1 MAVRYGPRVINQAR
15 VPIQITVRSLLL
27 VSSGTVRKCEK
38 ESMLAKFRK
47 RMVKWGLAT
56 AKVGL
61 TTAAM
66 MGAQS
71 AIAGPMTSV
80 PAANPK
86 APGLSSPNVLS
97 QEFQEV
103 TVAQGSTP
111 LENPSATT
119 SQYYGYSIDGPM
131 LPATAGDLLSLA
143 HKVEA
148 TKTEPD
154 KNTYLVLEGLQG
166 PDPRYNYGRH
176 FLFQGHEVG
185 VNGQGII
192 TRINLDADA
201 THRVTLVAEKD
212 TNGEPLL
219 PIDGST
225 WYPFSQRLLF
235 SSEAGNNGG
244 MYQATLD
251 VPAVV
256 EDLFGVMGRG
266 GFEGMQADSSGNIV
280 IVEDV
285 GGKTGST
292 NSHAKQANS
301 FLYRFVPKNPSDLKA
316 GGKLQALQ
324 VMSLDHSGPIVF
336 NASDVDGDIL
346 SDDMRD
352 LHTYGK
358 VFDAQWIVIHDT
370 DHQGMASFDANTAAK
385 DALATP
391 FKRPENGQFR
401 PGTEFREFFFDETGD
416 TNASTEAVDYGGFGS
431 IMKLT
436 LQRPSGDKGQLRM
449 FYKGNLE
456 HTGFDNVGFVT
467 PNKMV
472 FVEDAGDTVHTQRN
486 ALDSAFL
493 FDVRIDY
500 SNSANQPV
508 RMLAQGRDPSATID
522 SAFSGSPG
530 FQNDGDNEI
539 TGFHVSD
546 GDPTRHGL
554 LRAKHPRPFHDGWR
568 VFYTGQH
575 GDNRTFEILPVN
587 HWDVDGRE

>member
-1 MAVRYGPRVINQAR
+1 MIIGV
-15 VPIQITVRSLLL
+15 
-27 VSSGTVRKCEK
+27 E
-38 ESMLAKFRK
+38 
-47 RMVKWGLAT
+47 
-56 AKVGL
+56 
-61 TTAAM
+61 
-66 MGAQS
+66 S
-71 AIAGPMTSV
+71 AIAGPITPV

-97 QEFQEV
+97 PEFQEV

-111 LENPSATT
+111 LENPSTTT
-119 SQYYGYSIDGPM
+119 SRYYGYSIDGPM
-131 LPATAGDLLSLA
+131 LPTPAGDLPSLA

-154 KNTYLVLEGLQG
+154 KNTYLVLEGLNG
-166 PDPRYNYGRH
+166 ADPRYNYGRH

-201 THRVTLVAEKD
+201 AHRVTLLAEKD
-212 TNGEPLL
+212 TNGVPLL

-225 WYPFSQRLLF
+225 WYPFSHRLLF
-235 SSEAGNNGG
+235 SAEVGNKGG
-244 MYQATLD
+244 IYQATLD
-251 VPAVV
+251 VPSVV
-256 EDLFGVMGRG
+256 EDLSGVMGRG
-266 GFEGMQADSSGNIV
+266 GFEGIQADSSGNIV
-280 IVEDV
+280 IVEDS
-285 GGKTGST
+285 GGNTGLT
-292 NSHAKQANS
+292 NNHAKQANS
-301 FLYRFVPKNPSDLKA
+301 FLYRFVPKNLRDLKA

-324 VMSLDHSGPIVF
+324 VKSLRNSAPIVF
-336 NASDVDGDIL
+336 NPRSVDGDIL
-346 SDDMRD
+346 LDDMLD

-358 VFDAQWIVIHDT
+358 VFDAKWIVIHDT
-370 DHQGMASFDANTAAK
+370 DLQGTASFDANKLAK
-385 DALATP
+385 DAGATP

-416 TNASTEAVDYGGFGS
+416 TNALTEARDHGGFGS

-436 LQRPSGDKGQLRM
+436 LQKPSGDKGQLTM
-449 FYKGNLE
+449 LYKGDLE

-467 PNKMV
+467 PNKIV
-472 FVEDAGDTVHTQRN
+472 FVEDAGDTLHTQRN
-486 ALDSAFL
+486 ALDSAFV

-522 SAFSGSPG
+522 SAFSGMPG
-530 FQNDGDNEI
+530 YQNEGDNEI

-546 GDPTRHGL
+546 GDPTIHGL
-554 LRAKHPRPFHDGWR
+554 LGAKNPRPFQDGWR
-568 VFYTGQH
+568 AFYTGQH

-587 HWDVDGRE
+587 GWSEDAQN